1 MSGDEKVRTIQ
12 SKELWLAEDM
22 TFYVVSCMSTI
33 TMDKDC
39 LLYTSG
45 TENAQKM

>member
-22 TFYVVSCMSTI
+22 TLLCGVLYVYDHDGQGRSHLS
-33 TMDKDC
+33 
-39 LLYTSG
+39 
-45 TENAQKM
+45 